1 MTGLLTLRRIVVAI
15 ALLVGLAAAG
25 SYAYQQRE
33 RDQAWQ
39 SLLQDCS
46 DCENRHAARLRF
58 QSWQAERAQDME
70 TPARLAQDKE

>member
-1 MTGLLTLRRIVVAI
+1 MTELLTLRRVAL
-15 ALLVGLAAAG
+15 ATVLLAALAVAG
-25 SYAYQQRE
+25 GYAYRE
-33 RDQAWQ
+33 HEREQAWE
-39 SLLQDCS
+39 SLLRDCS